1 MSSAGAVVAAQAAI
15 AQAIRASGAIVRVEP
30 SDFTT
35 IIWKTENPLI
45 VAAEGGF
52 LKTSFQYLSAYKGL
66 IFYTKSSIPLELG
79 NRCELIKARSIWIP
93 G

>member
-1 MSSAGAVVAAQAAI
+1 MSSAGAVVAAQAAT
-15 AQAIRASGAIVRVEP
+15 AEAIKASGAIVRVEP
-30 SDFTT
+30 SVFTA
-35 IIWKTENPLI
+35 IIWKTENPLV

-52 LKTSFQYLSAYKGL
+52 LKRNYQYLSAYKGL
-66 IFYTKSSIPLELG
+66 IFYTKSPIPVELG